1 VRTVLTYLEPLGV
14 VRQGTPFYAS
24 YEAKPLA
31 PLETIFVRFSGE
43 PRQFLERVF
52 GAAKKG
58 RIWYGL
64 DATDVAARLGVDRER
79 ILRALRYLEEHEL
92 IELRAT
98 EPRLRFTRVDGQT
111 VDAVDLVLALAE
123 RFERREAQEIERIQ
137 QVLALATHA
146 GCQTQALVGYF
157 GERLAG
163 PCGHCSYCETS
174 SAPPLPSV
182 AASAGI
188 AERLD
193 RTAFTALCTAHPDAL
208 GEPRQQAR
216 FLCGLTSPRAS
227 HARLS
232 RHPLFGV
239 LDGARFADVLAWCAE
254 LPRPS
259 PPTELAAETPAG

>member
-1 VRTVLTYLEPLGV
+1 V

-31 PLETIFVRFSGE
+31 PLEDIFDRFTGE

-64 DATDVAARLGVDRER
+64 DATDVAARLGADRER
-79 ILRALRYLEEHEL
+79 VLRALHYLEEREL
-92 IELRAT
+92 IELRAA
-98 EPRLRFTRVDGQT
+98 EPRLRFTRVDGNAT
-111 VDAVDLVLALAE
+111 DVVDLVAALAE
-123 RFERREAQEIERIQ
+123 RFERREAQEMERLQ

-157 GERLAG
+157 GEQLAG
-163 PCGHCSYCETS
+163 PCGHCSFCETS
-174 SAPPLPSV
+174 SALPLPSLS
-182 AASAGI
+182 ATASI

-193 RTAFTALCTAHPDAL
+193 GAAFAGVCSAHPDAL

-227 HARLS
+227 QARLS

-239 LDGARFADVLAWCAE
+239 LDDARFADVLAWCTE
-254 LPRPS
+254 LPRPTS
-259 PPTELAAETPAG
+259 PPSEPAAETPAG